1 MDKIKKQKYVAVI
14 QVRIKAYS
22 QGDAEAKARCVAN
35 YGVEETADYIPPK
48 GVKIVAVDVVEA
60 L

>member
-1 MDKIKKQKYVAVI
+1 MDKIKKQKYTAII
-14 QVRIKAYS
+14 QVRVKAYS
-22 QGDAEAKARCVAN
+22 PTDAWEKANRIAH
-35 YGVEETADYIPPK
+35 YGVEETFEYIPPK

>member
-1 MDKIKKQKYVAVI
+1 MDKLKKQKYIAVI
-14 QVRIKAYS
+14 QVRVKAYS
-22 QGDAEAKARCVAN
+22 QTDAWEKAKCIAS
-35 YGVEETADYIPPK
+35 YGFEETADYIPPK